1 MEKNEKALKNRYD
14 FGIIDLSEE
23 DIEDTPE
30 EKAEATKRAVY
41 EIEQKKKE
49 MDIVEDP
56 KLEIVTYAD
65 SEERNAA
72 ALEILERE
80 KRLQLERE
88 EEWKKEKKH
97 KKIVRTVKI
106 VVLIFILAVLVIAYF
121 AGYRIP
127 IPEAWVQHAK
137 GIYET
142 AYNAVVNFFTNH

>member
-1 MEKNEKALKNRYD
+1 MDKKYE
-14 FGIIDLSEE
+14 FGILDLSDDELIETQEE
-23 DIEDTPE
+23 REAANERALHEVKQQKKQLEEVEDT
-30 EKAEATKRAVY
+30 
-41 EIEQKKKE
+41 
-49 MDIVEDP
+49 
-56 KLEIVTYAD
+56 KLEVVTYAD

-106 VVLIFILAVLVIAYF
+106 TVLVLILAILVIAYF

-127 IPEAWVQHAK
+127 IPEEWVQHAK

-142 AYNAVVNFFTNH
+142 AYNAVVNFFH